1 MPQTHLKNQRIRR
14 LVSCERSGFTPEQS
28 APSCRRGGGN
38 GREHLHSVPTLK
50 DKILPSGSL
59 QTGGEDSLWIKPF
72 WQVKKGTC
80 EGRYFRRDGQG
91 GPLWGGDTRTEMWQ
105 RGRDAAWHE
114 GGVYAYDGQ
123 FGALGGRVCWWE
135 GSTISQKAFLL
146 FIK

>member
-59 QTGGEDSLWIKPF
+59 QTGGEDSL
-72 WQVKKGTC
+72 
-80 EGRYFRRDGQG
+80 
-91 GPLWGGDTRTEMWQ
+91 
-105 RGRDAAWHE
+105 
-114 GGVYAYDGQ
+114 
-123 FGALGGRVCWWE
+123 
-135 GSTISQKAFLL
+135 
-146 FIK
+146 